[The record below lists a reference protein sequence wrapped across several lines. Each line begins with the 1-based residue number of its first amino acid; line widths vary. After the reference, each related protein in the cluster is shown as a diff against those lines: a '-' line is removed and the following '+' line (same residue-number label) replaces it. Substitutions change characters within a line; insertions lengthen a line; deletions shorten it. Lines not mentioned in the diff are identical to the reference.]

1 MRDVKEESLELG
13 KETVKLLIEYGTKID
28 DIYRRFREL
37 RLRCNELSYQ
47 SALLNVE
54 HAFFMVVQSMNIL
67 KEQIKLLDIAK
78 EKKEVE

>member
-1 MRDVKEESLELG
+1 MDVKKESLELG
-13 KETVKLLIEYGTKID
+13 RETISLLIEYGTQID

-37 RLRCNELSYQ
+37 RLRCNELSFQ

-67 KEQIKLLDIAK
+67 KEQIKLLEIAK
-78 EKKEVE
+78 ERKEVE

>member
-1 MRDVKEESLELG
+1 MDVKKESLELG
-13 KETVKLLIEYGTKID
+13 RETITLLIEYGTQID

-37 RLRCNELSYQ
+37 RLRCNELSFQ

-67 KEQIKLLDIAK
+67 KEQIKLLEIAK
-78 EKKEVE
+78 ERKEVE

>member
-1 MRDVKEESLELG
+1 MDVKEESIKLG
-13 KETVKLLIEYGTKID
+13 RETINLLLEYGTQID

-37 RLRCNELSYQ
+37 RLRCNELAFQ

-54 HAFFMVVQSMNIL
+54 HGFFMVVQSMNVL
-67 KEQIKLLDIAK
+67 REQIKLLEIAK

>member
-1 MRDVKEESLELG
+1 MDVKNESLELG
-13 KETVKLLIEYGTKID
+13 KETISLLIEYGTQID
-28 DIYRRFREL
+28 DIYRKFREL

-67 KEQIKLLDIAK
+67 KEQIKLLEIAK
-78 EKKEVE
+78 ERKEVE

>member
-1 MRDVKEESLELG
+1 MDVKKESLELG
-13 KETVKLLIEYGTKID
+13 RETVTLLIEYGTQID

-37 RLRCNELSYQ
+37 RLRCNELSFQ

-67 KEQIKLLDIAK
+67 KEQIKLLEIAK
-78 EKKEVE
+78 ERKEVK

>member
-1 MRDVKEESLELG
+1 MDVKKESLELG
-13 KETVKLLIEYGTKID
+13 RETITLLIEYGTQID

-37 RLRCNELSYQ
+37 RLRCNELSFQ

-67 KEQIKLLDIAK
+67 KEQIKLLEIAK
-78 EKKEVE
+78 ERKEVK

>member
-1 MRDVKEESLELG
+1 MDVKKESLELG
-13 KETVKLLIEYGTKID
+13 KETITLLIECGTQID

-37 RLRCNELSYQ
+37 RLRCNELSFQ

-67 KEQIKLLDIAK
+67 REQIKLLEVAK

>member
-1 MRDVKEESLELG
+1 MDVKKESLELG
-13 KETVKLLIEYGTKID
+13 RETITLLIEYGTQID

-37 RLRCNELSYQ
+37 RLRCNELSFQ

-67 KEQIKLLDIAK
+67 REQIKLLEIAK
-78 EKKEVE
+78 ERKEVE